1 MSNRSFYEQVAFSK
15 ELNPFHSLFSYENV
29 KDLLAE
35 LSIEDPE
42 FGNNLDYICYIISS
56 NKIYKEFCLW
66 LQKYSKSDDLRYFYL
81 GILIFTNRDLVF
93 LAKKNQ
99 EYIQNN
105 KLFNPINELKQEIQ
119 TANGNK
125 IHINDLLDIN
135 TDILNFVFSLLR
147 FIEIKIKKIPN
158 SFPLEKVNEFYNFYQ
173 ISNRFTVLKNLFEQI
188 CFEDN
193 TINKKD
199 DTYFISSKN
208 NKFLLK
214 NISRIRIEQQ
224 CMFTANEYIKFKEL
238 YGTLHQFKHTP
249 ELVNVIQTKGFLKLD
264 FKIGDNIDLDD
275 QVNNKFFFVDLFYPF
290 LSEEYK
296 SIIKKNV
303 IILAFLQEIIRK
315 TITNTPDEST
325 QINYDNYQFK
335 ILPKDIVI
343 PLSKILKI
351 DVSSV
356 LSILKNN
363 FENDGT
369 KSFWERPIYRFE
381 NNYYLIANSILG
393 CNIFNIFDCWI
404 ENIPEFNKGTL
415 FEDYVKKTIT
425 EACKPKNF
433 FSNVCQT
440 KKYKGKNEEQ
450 EIDLVWET
458 KNTIVIGECKCI
470 KYSFSSRDIYY
481 SNKTIKK
488 AIEQVKLKA
497 DFLKRNKDCF
507 PTLNLT
513 KKIVRVVITNYPLY
527 TGLILDDIPIIDF
540 KVLSTYIE
548 MGYNAQGL
556 SEKGNLK
563 IFNQINFYNT
573 EDEFSDRIEQYITTP
588 DVVETFKKYITT
600 TYRDMDVFPNPK
612 LKLEDIITT
621 NTSVELPE
629 D

>member
-1 MSNRSFYEQVAFSK
+1 M
-15 ELNPFHSLFSYENV
+15 
-29 KDLLAE
+29 
-35 LSIEDPE
+35 
-42 FGNNLDYICYIISS
+42 
-56 NKIYKEFCLW
+56 
-66 LQKYSKSDDLRYFYL
+66 
-81 GILIFTNRDLVF
+81 
-93 LAKKNQ
+93 
-99 EYIQNN
+99 
-105 KLFNPINELKQEIQ
+105 
-119 TANGNK
+119 
-125 IHINDLLDIN
+125 LDIN

-363 FENDGT
+363 
-369 KSFWERPIYRFE
+369 KAKAVRFST
-381 NNYYLIANSILG
+381 LAAICKALDCQPGDIL
-393 CNIFNIFDCWI
+393 
-404 ENIPEFNKGTL
+404 E
-415 FEDYVKKTIT
+415 Y
-425 EACKPKNF
+425 
-433 FSNVCQT
+433 S
-440 KKYKGKNEEQ
+440 EE
-450 EIDLVWET
+450 E
-458 KNTIVIGECKCI
+458 
-470 KYSFSSRDIYY
+470 
-481 SNKTIKK
+481 
-488 AIEQVKLKA
+488 
-497 DFLKRNKDCF
+497 
-507 PTLNLT
+507 
-513 KKIVRVVITNYPLY
+513 
-527 TGLILDDIPIIDF
+527 
-540 KVLSTYIE
+540 
-548 MGYNAQGL
+548 
-556 SEKGNLK
+556 
-563 IFNQINFYNT
+563 
-573 EDEFSDRIEQYITTP
+573 
-588 DVVETFKKYITT
+588 
-600 TYRDMDVFPNPK
+600 
-612 LKLEDIITT
+612 
-621 NTSVELPE
+621 
-629 D
+629 